1 MTDQMKDVAHE
12 PVLPKFEPAFQDM
25 PDYDP
30 MNIGG
35 PGGRTN
41 NLEHNEKG
49 ILESGLF
56 RTMAKTHTAELA
68 SSHNDFRTDIYKTN
82 VGKMA

>member
-12 PVLPKFEPAFQDM
+12 PVLPQSEPAFMDM
-25 PDYDP
+25 ADYDP

-35 PGGRTN
+35 PGGTITN
-41 NLEHNEKG
+41 REHNEKG

-56 RTMAKTHTAELA
+56 RTMAHQQA
-68 SSHNDFRTDIYKTN
+68 SPLTTTHNDFRTDIYKTN
-82 VGKMA
+82 VGKMT